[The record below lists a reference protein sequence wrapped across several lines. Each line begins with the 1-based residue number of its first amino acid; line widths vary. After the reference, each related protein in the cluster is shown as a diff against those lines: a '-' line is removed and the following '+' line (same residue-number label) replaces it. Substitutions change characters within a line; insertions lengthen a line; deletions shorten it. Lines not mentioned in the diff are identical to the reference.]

1 MKLCVQAIYIYFPFL
16 IPQRYIWVKKKALSG
31 NVIKLSK
38 SAHTKKKPTS
48 TFRGGHFL
56 CFRYVDRLCLL
67 RGQDNDLS
75 LVNGVGVHKTVGVAL
90 EDGLVLHQTGICN
103 YIPYILAFFTITL
116 SPFSNCSL
124 ETPLN
129 PSPTCSVLYPQPFD
143 FRSFVCISMVV
154 IIVSNTPPFVL

>member
-38 SAHTKKKPTS
+38 SAHTKKAHLDFS
-48 TFRGGHFL
+48 RWAFL
-56 CFRYVDRLCLL
+56 CFRYVDCLYLL

-90 EDGLVLHQTGICN
+90 EDGLVLHQTGICE
-103 YIPYILAFFTITL
+103 IHIF
-116 SPFSNCSL
+116 
-124 ETPLN
+124 
-129 PSPTCSVLYPQPFD
+129 
-143 FRSFVCISMVV
+143 
-154 IIVSNTPPFVL
+154 